1 MAYGYASV
9 GRNWR
14 DRLSV
19 CPCYGTEMHVSST
32 IGAPE
37 EPSARNHTAISYGH
51 EQVVS
56 RYLGTVEYSRGSE
69 SMSPMSHSE
78 SYCGIDVQDKAREWQ
93 AGTAIYTSDDPSNL
107 LVSQATVGDQSLLDI
122 PSNSYDRQSPSQL
135 WPGSSVESTPSR
147 LDEREFGHTT
157 ILANVFGGPY
167 HNDLYR

>member
-9 GRNWR
+9 GRDWR

-19 CPCYGTEMHVSST
+19 YPCYRTEMHVSGT

-56 RYLGTVEYSRGSE
+56 RYLGTVEDFRGSE

-78 SYCGIDVQDKAREWQ
+78 SYCGTDVQDKAREWQ
-93 AGTAIYTSDDPSNL
+93 SGTAIYTPDDPSNL
-107 LVSQATVGDQSLLDI
+107 LVSQETVGDKSLLDV
-122 PSNSYDRQSPSQL
+122 PWNSYDQQYPSRL
-135 WPGSSVESTPSR
+135 WLGSSVESTPSR
-147 LDEREFGHTT
+147 LEERELGHTT
-157 ILANVFGGPY
+157 SLANAFGGPH
-167 HNDLYR
+167 HNDPSR